1 MTQRIAVLGLGTM
14 GGRAAAAI
22 TGAGHDVVGY
32 DPVPAARD
40 RAGAGGLE
48 VVDSAERAVE
58 GADVVIVSVP
68 RPEHVLELARG
79 ALQAAAAGAVVVD
92 LSTIDPGTAKQ
103 AAEHLASH
111 GVVYLD
117 SPVLGRP
124 AGVGSWTLVVGGD
137 PAPIERVTPLL
148 ERSVARRVVRVGE
161 TGAGSVVKL
170 LNNLMFGAI
179 NAVTAE
185 AMEICRRSGID
196 QQVFVDAVVDSGA
209 ATVSNLF
216 RDIAPR
222 LASGDDAPVFSLD
235 LLAKDNRL
243 AIQLARDSGTASPI
257 ADAVHGVNERAQQ
270 LGFGSRDSIA
280 VVRAYREDEAS

>member
-1 MTQRIAVLGLGTM
+1 MTDRIAVLGLGTM

-22 TGAGHDVVGY
+22 AAAGSTVVGF
-32 DPVPAARD
+32 DPVPAARERAAEAGIAVVD
-40 RAGAGGLE
+40 TAEEAVAGADL
-48 VVDSAERAVE
+48 
-58 GADVVIVSVP
+58 VIVSVP
-68 RPEHVLELARG
+68 RPEHVLQLVRG
-79 ALQAAAAGAVVVD
+79 ALQSAPAGAVIVD
-92 LSTIDPGTAKQ
+92 LSTIDPRTAKI
-103 AAEHLASH
+103 AAGELAER
-111 GVVYLD
+111 GVIYLD

-137 PAPIERVTPLL
+137 VAAVERVTPIL
-148 ERSVARRVVRVGE
+148 EGSVARRVVQVGD

-185 AMEICRRSGID
+185 AMEICHRAGID
-196 QQVFVDAVVDSGA
+196 EEVFVRAIVDSGA

-222 LASGDDAPVFSLD
+222 IASGDDDPVFSLD

-243 AIQLARDSGTASPI
+243 AIQLARDSGVDSPI
-257 ADAVHGVNERAQQ
+257 ADAVGGVNERAVQM
-270 LGFGSRDSIA
+270 GFGSRDSIA
-280 VVRAYREDEAS
+280 VIHAYRDGGDS

>member
-1 MTQRIAVLGLGTM
+1 M

-22 TGAGHDVVGY
+22 AAAGHPVIGF
-32 DPVPAARD
+32 DPVSSARD
-40 RAGAGGLE
+40 RARSEGID
-48 VVDSAERAVE
+48 VTDSATQAVE
-58 GADVVIVSVP
+58 GADVVVVSVP

-79 ALQAAAAGAVVVD
+79 ALQASPRGAVVVD
-92 LSTIDPGTAKQ
+92 LSTIDPSTAQ
-103 AAEHLASH
+103 LAAELLAPH
-111 GVVYLD
+111 GIVYLD

-124 AGVGSWTLVVGGD
+124 AGVGSWTLVVGGE
-137 PAPIERVTPLL
+137 AESVERVTPLL
-148 ERSVARRVVRVGE
+148 ESSVARRVVRVGE
-161 TGAGSVVKL
+161 SGAGSVVKL

-196 QQVFVDAVVDSGA
+196 QRVFVDAVVDSGA

-235 LLAKDNRL
+235 LLAKDNLL
-243 AIQLARDSGTASPI
+243 AIQLARESRVDSPI
-257 ADAVHGVNERAQQ
+257 ADAVQAVNERAQR
-270 LGFGSRDSIA
+270 LGFGARDSIA
-280 VVRAYREDEAS
+280 VVRAYRDGEDDA